1 MQPLITLLAVITVLA
16 SLRIFFR
23 IRQPSTP
30 AWWAVKVF
38 VTAPSPILLF
48 AALVCFLYGVSFSSP
63 MISILSG
70 ISVLTL
76 FIHIIKV
83 TRSPDVV
90 TGFAQAFG
98 IRWETRIHGG
108 RRASFLM
115 SRMGFGLPV
124 VVDPLLKKDIPF
136 YTIPGTTRQLL
147 CDVWEPSHT
156 VGRSGLA
163 FVYLHGSAW
172 YLLDKDYGTRTFFR
186 HLAAQGHV
194 IMDVAYRL
202 FPETN
207 MMGMVHDAK
216 HAIAWMKANASAYG
230 VNPARIVIGGGSAG
244 GHIALLAA
252 YTHRN
257 KEFTPRDLEEIDTSV
272 NSVIAMYGPP
282 DLKALYY
289 HTGQHLLSRKPVRRK
304 KNKEGPGTIPKWV
317 QKILGDPHRL
327 GMDKDFPEIGTL
339 AAMFGGHP
347 EELPEPYF
355 RFSPVTHVH
364 AGCPPTLFI
373 QGEHDLITPVQACLR
388 FVTLLKQAGV
398 PTVMHLLPQ
407 IDHAFDLIWPK
418 VSPSAHNAY
427 YDVERFLGL
436 MCEIELTPATN
447 PEKIASNRLQR
458 IA

>member
-1 MQPLITLLAVITVLA
+1 MQVLIALLAVITAFA
-16 SLRIFFR
+16 SLRIIFR
-23 IRQPSTP
+23 LRQPSTP

-48 AALVCFLYGVSFSSP
+48 AALVCFVWGLIFSSP
-63 MISILSG
+63 LIILLGGGSAV
-70 ISVLTL
+70 IL
-76 FIHIIKV
+76 FIHFIKV
-83 TRSPDVV
+83 TRAPNVA
-90 TGFAQAFG
+90 TGFVHAFG
-98 IRWETRIHGG
+98 THWETNIPAE

-124 VVDPLLKKDIPF
+124 VSDPLLKKDIPF

-156 VGRSGLA
+156 IVRSGLA
-163 FVYLHGSAW
+163 FIYLHGSAW

-202 FPETN
+202 FPETD

-216 HAIAWMKANASAYG
+216 HAIAWMKAHAAAYG
-230 VNPARIVIGGGSAG
+230 VSPARVVIGGGSAG
-244 GHIALLAA
+244 ANIALLAA

-257 KEFTPRDLEEIDTSV
+257 KEFTPRDLENIDTSV
-272 NSVIAMYGPP
+272 NSVVAMYGPP

-289 HTGQHLLSRKPVRRK
+289 HTGQHLLSHTPVTYRK
-304 KNKEGPGTIPKWV
+304 KKDAPGTIPKWV

-347 EELPEPYF
+347 EEVPEPYS

-373 QGEHDLITPVQACLR
+373 QGEHDLITPVKACLR
-388 FVTLLKQAGV
+388 LVILLKEAGV

-436 MCEIELTPATN
+436 MCEMELTTSVS
-447 PEKIASNRLQR
+447 PENIASNRLQR
-458 IA
+458 IV